1 MTRVIY
7 THDRVRSN
15 RAYHKPLKQK
25 IEEAIKKEVAT
36 TKPVG
41 KDYVKERLKLIKAK
55 RKAGMR

>member
-15 RAYHKPLKQK
+15 RAYRKPLKQK

-36 TKPVG
+36 TKPAG

>member
-15 RAYHKPLKQK
+15 RAYRKPLKQR

-36 TKPVG
+36 TAPVG
-41 KDYVKERLKLIKAK
+41 KYYVKERLKLIKAK
-55 RKAGMR
+55 RKAGIR

>member
-7 THDRVRSN
+7 THDRARSN
-15 RAYHKPLKQK
+15 RAYRKPLKQK

>member
-15 RAYHKPLKQK
+15 RAYRKPLKQK

-41 KDYVKERLKLIKAK
+41 KDYVKERLKLIKAR